1 MMDELVEAMEASE
14 LAAKTIN
21 NSLGTLVVCL
31 NAAAKDK
38 LIVANPALDVPR
50 LRAAHIERDYLRL
63 HEISVYLDSCSA
75 LYRPLAELLIG
86 SGLRISEALALKVP
100 DLELEESG
108 GLIVVYRASDL
119 PRL

>member
-1 MMDELVEAMEASE
+1 MMDELVEAMEAGE

-50 LRAAHIERDYLRL
+50 LPAAHIERDYLRCMR
-63 HEISVYLDSCSA
+63 SRSTSTPARRSTVRSRSC
-75 LYRPLAELLIG
+75 
-86 SGLRISEALALKVP
+86 
-100 DLELEESG
+100 
-108 GLIVVYRASDL
+108 
-119 PRL
+119 